1 MIEVDRFHC
10 RHEGN
15 KKMRILALA
24 SLLTLLCAAD
34 ADAKVVKLGDMVNG
48 GRQGVSTRA
57 PVGGQIKPVISC
69 FENGDCAADQ
79 ACRSLQC
86 ENVCKSNTCP
96 TGKHCA
102 PAGSDA
108 PHEYLCVQC
117 VNDYHCPQGMVCGAD
132 HFCAEPEAV
141 DPCLNAVCPPAAP
154 YCTPQAY
161 QSLPYTCVQCTENS
175 HCPPVAGL
183 TRSCIDGF
191 CLFNIDGNIPAQQQ
205 PAAATATDTGS
216 GEYDEY
222 GEYSEYGE
230 EGE

>member
-1 MIEVDRFHC
+1 MIEVNRFHC

-141 DPCLNAVCPPAAP
+141 DPCVNAVCPPAAP
-154 YCTPQAY
+154 HCTPQAY

-205 PAAATATDTGS
+205 PAAATATDAGY

-222 GEYSEYGE
+222 GE

>member
-1 MIEVDRFHC
+1 MIEVNRFHC

-86 ENVCKSNTCP
+86 ENVCKINTCP

-141 DPCLNAVCPPAAP
+141 DPCANAVCPPAAP
-154 YCTPQAY
+154 HCTPQAY

-205 PAAATATDTGS
+205 PAAATATDAGY

-222 GEYSEYGE
+222 GEYGE

>member
-1 MIEVDRFHC
+1 MGIRAVVW
-10 RHEGN
+10 
-15 KKMRILALA
+15 
-24 SLLTLLCAAD
+24 LLTLFCAAN

-48 GRQGVSTRA
+48 GRQGVNARA
-57 PVGGQIKPVISC
+57 AGGGQIRPTISC

-86 ENVCKSNTCP
+86 ANVCKSNTCP
-96 TGKHCA
+96 

-117 VNDYHCPQGMVCGAD
+117 ANNYHCPQGMICGAD

-154 YCTPQAY
+154 YCTPQPY

-183 TRSCIDGF
+183 SRSCVDGF
-191 CLFNIDGNIPAQQQ
+191 CLFNIDGNIPARQQ
-205 PAAATATDTGS
+205 PSAD
-216 GEYDEY
+216 GEDDEY
-222 GEYSEYGE
+222 GDE
-230 EGE
+230 EE